1 MVVVHDSGD
10 IKRVLI
16 VDREIAAAEAIRQT
30 LSDGGFC
37 VSTMTDS
44 LAVLAAVSERPPD
57 LVLIDWD
64 MPGVAALGLL
74 QAIRHARTGISIRLI
89 ILSAYASEQ
98 DVIRGLALGADD
110 YIAKP
115 FSLREVL
122 ARSRAVLRLRGQER
136 ESEPLS
142 CDQLVLD
149 SVTKRVTARGR
160 PVGLRQV
167 EYRLLEF
174 LMSNPGTTFNRRQLL
189 AHVWGDDTD
198 VDERTVDVN
207 VQRLRRVLGEPD
219 AGCEG
224 YVRTVR
230 GLGYCFGSPLQK

>member
-1 MVVVHDSGD
+1 MATADD

-30 LSDGGFC
+30 LSEGGFS

-44 LAVLAAVSERPPD
+44 PAVLAAICQHPPD

-64 MPGVAALGLL
+64 MPGIAAQDLF
-74 QAIRHARTGISIRLI
+74 QAIRRARTDRSVRLI
-89 ILSAYASEQ
+89 ILSTFASEQ
-98 DVIRGLALGADD
+98 DVVRGLSLGADD

-136 ESEPLS
+136 ETAPLS
-142 CDQLVLD
+142 CDELELD

-160 PVGLRQV
+160 LLGLRGV

-174 LMSNPGTTFNRRQLL
+174 LMSNPGRTLSRRQLL

-207 VQRLRRVLGEPD
+207 VQRLRRILDEP
-219 AGCEG
+219 G
-224 YVRTVR
+224 YGGYLQTVR
-230 GLGYCFGSPLQK
+230 GLGYCFGVPLRR

>member
-1 MVVVHDSGD
+1 MAAAGD

-30 LSDGGFC
+30 LSEAGFS
-37 VSTMTDS
+37 VSAMTDS
-44 LAVLAAVSERPPD
+44 LAVLAAVCERPPD
-57 LVLIDWD
+57 LVLIDWN
-64 MPGVAALGLL
+64 MPGIAALDLF
-74 QAIRHARTGISIRLI
+74 QAIRRVRTDRSIRLI
-89 ILSAYASEQ
+89 ILSALASEQ
-98 DVIRGLALGADD
+98 DVVRGLSLGADD

-122 ARSRAVLRLRGQER
+122 ARTRAVLRLRSQER
-136 ESEPLS
+136 ETAPLS

-160 PVGLRQV
+160 SLGLRGV

-174 LMSNPGTTFNRRQLL
+174 LMSNPGRTFNRRQLL
-189 AHVWGDDTD
+189 AHVWGDDTE

-207 VQRLRRVLGEPD
+207 VQRLRSVLGEP
-219 AGCEG
+219 G
-224 YVRTVR
+224 YGNYLQTVR
-230 GLGYCFGSPLQK
+230 GLGYCFGAPLRK

>member
-1 MVVVHDSGD
+1 MATADD

-30 LSDGGFC
+30 LSEGGFS

-44 LAVLAAVSERPPD
+44 PAVLAAICQHPPD

-64 MPGVAALGLL
+64 MPGIAAQDLF
-74 QAIRHARTGISIRLI
+74 QAIRRARTDRSVRLI
-89 ILSAYASEQ
+89 ILSTFASEQ
-98 DVIRGLALGADD
+98 DVVRGLSLGADD

-115 FSLREVL
+115 FSLRELL
-122 ARSRAVLRLRGQER
+122 ARTRAVLRLRGRER
-136 ESEPLS
+136 ETAQLA

-149 SVTKRVTARGR
+149 SVTKRVTARGQHL
-160 PVGLRQV
+160 GLRGV

-174 LMSNPGTTFNRRQLL
+174 LMSNPGRTFNRRQLL
-189 AHVWGDDTD
+189 TQVWGGDTL

-207 VQRLRRVLGEPD
+207 VQRLRSILANP
-219 AGCEG
+219 G
-224 YVRTVR
+224 YGGYLQTVR
-230 GLGYCFGSPLQK
+230 GLGYCFAPPLQK

>member
-1 MVVVHDSGD
+1 MIGVYGSGD

-30 LSDGGFC
+30 LSEGGFS
-37 VSTMTDS
+37 VSAMTDS
-44 LAVLAAVSERPPD
+44 LAVLAAVCERPPD

-64 MPGVAALGLL
+64 MPGIAVPDLF
-74 QAIRHARTGISIRLI
+74 QAIRRVRTDRSIRLI
-89 ILSAYASEQ
+89 ILSARASEQ
-98 DVIRGLALGADD
+98 DVVHGLSLGADD

-122 ARSRAVLRLRGQER
+122 ARTRAVLRQRSQER
-136 ESEPLS
+136 GTAPLS
-142 CDQLVLD
+142 CDELVLD

-160 PVGLRQV
+160 PLGLRGV

-174 LMSNPGTTFNRRQLL
+174 LMSNPGRTFNRRQLL
-189 AHVWGDDTD
+189 SHVWGDDTE

-207 VQRLRRVLGEPD
+207 VQRLRRILGEP
-219 AGCEG
+219 G
-224 YVRTVR
+224 YGGYLQTVR
-230 GLGYCFGSPLQK
+230 GLGYCFGAPLRR

>member
-1 MVVVHDSGD
+1 MATAGD

-16 VDREIAAAEAIRQT
+16 VDREIAAAEAIRKT
-30 LSDGGFC
+30 LSEGGFS
-37 VSTMTDS
+37 VSAMADPF
-44 LAVLAAVSERPPD
+44 AVLAAISERPPD

-64 MPGVAALGLL
+64 MPGIAALDLFR
-74 QAIRHARTGISIRLI
+74 AIRGARTDRSIRLI
-89 ILSAYASEQ
+89 ILSAFASEQ
-98 DVIRGLALGADD
+98 DVVRGLSLGADD

-122 ARSRAVLRLRGQER
+122 ARCRAVLRLRSQER
-136 ESEPLS
+136 ETAPLS

-149 SVTKRVTARGR
+149 SVTKRVTAHGQ
-160 PVGLRQV
+160 PLGLRGV

-174 LMSNPGTTFNRRQLL
+174 LMSNPGRTFNRRQLL

-207 VQRLRRVLGEPD
+207 VQRLRSVLDEP
-219 AGCEG
+219 G
-224 YVRTVR
+224 YGGYLHTVR
-230 GLGYCFGSPLQK
+230 GFGYCFAAPLRK